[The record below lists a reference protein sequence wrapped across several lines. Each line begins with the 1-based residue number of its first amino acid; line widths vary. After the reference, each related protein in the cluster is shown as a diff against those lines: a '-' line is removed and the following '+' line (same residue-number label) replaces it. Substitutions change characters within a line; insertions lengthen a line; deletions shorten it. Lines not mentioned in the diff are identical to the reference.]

1 MLCDEMYN
9 VFFNMAIVDL
19 HFSDI
24 EMLTKMKY
32 SNYRSISKTSNI
44 YTLNNILKGSVCLSL
59 LMLFFTTS

>member
-19 HFSDI
+19 HFSGI